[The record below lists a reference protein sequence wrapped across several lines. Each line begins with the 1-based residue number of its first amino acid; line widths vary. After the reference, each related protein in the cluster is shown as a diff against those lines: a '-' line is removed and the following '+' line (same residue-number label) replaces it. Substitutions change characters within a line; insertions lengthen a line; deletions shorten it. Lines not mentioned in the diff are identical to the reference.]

1 MSGLGELG
9 HVALIATLCVLL
21 AWAAASDMQRYIIP
35 NRICLS
41 LLFLYPGYALLS
53 LSASEIGIAAALA
66 AAVFAVGAGLFAFG
80 IMGGGDV
87 KLLAAVSL
95 WAGGDHFPLFLILTT
110 MAGGFLGLSWGPL
123 LRYFFPAI
131 ATAKAANGRPAIPY
145 GVAIAVGGFFVA
157 INLY

>member
-1 MSGLGELG
+1 MSGLGELAQF
-9 HVALIATLCVLL
+9 ALIATLCVLL
-21 AWAAASDMQRYIIP
+21 LWAAASDMQRYIIP

-41 LLFLYPGYALLS
+41 LLFLYPGYALG

-66 AAVFAVGAGLFAFG
+66 ASVLAVGAGLFAFG

-95 WAGGDHFPLFLILTT
+95 WAGGDHFLLFLLLTT

-157 INLY
+157 INLYS

>member
-9 HVALIATLCVLL
+9 HFALIATLCVLL

-41 LLFLYPGYALLS
+41 LLFLYPGYALG
-53 LSASEIGIAAALA
+53 LSASEIGTAAALA
-66 AAVFAVGAGLFAFG
+66 AAVFAVGAGLFAVG

-110 MAGGFLGLSWGPL
+110 FAGGLLGLSWGPL

-131 ATAKAANGRPAIPY
+131 AMAKAATGRPAIPY